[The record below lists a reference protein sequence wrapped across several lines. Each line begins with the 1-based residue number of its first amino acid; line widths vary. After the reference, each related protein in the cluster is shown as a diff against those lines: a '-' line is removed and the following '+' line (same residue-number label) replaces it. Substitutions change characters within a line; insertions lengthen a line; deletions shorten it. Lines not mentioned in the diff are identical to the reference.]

1 MRACPTFWPVAG
13 RYHQNSLFRTTHNG
27 ITKTNNNKINKS
39 HDVLSNFTVLC
50 WASFLAIWGPMW
62 PLGHGMNKLLNCPD
76 KSKDMMK
83 REMCA
88 LSLCYQTME
97 TIVLKDMDYSQESN
111 AGRKE
116 SMKLCF
122 QQGRNLPLRKRF
134 QRVLTIH
141 QNIL

>member
-1 MRACPTFWPVAG
+1 
-13 RYHQNSLFRTTHNG
+13 
-27 ITKTNNNKINKS
+27 
-39 HDVLSNFTVLC
+39 
-50 WASFLAIWGPMW
+50 MW
-62 PLGHGMNKLLNCPD
+62 PLGHGMNTLLNCPD
-76 KSKDMMK
+76 KSKDMLK

-97 TIVLKDMDYSQESN
+97 TMVLKDMDYSQESN

-116 SMKLCF
+116 SMKLCS

-141 QNIL
+141 QNTLYYTLEPRQQWVTDGKVHILGLCDSEWNLASVQN